1 MDPLIVFIK
10 YLHGH
15 NLHNLHVLINLSK
28 EFCAE
33 RGQKKKSPL
42 FYLAPNEI
50 FILFNELFILIL
62 NIKILKFLTYF
73 NETAFPPSDV
83 SGRH

>member
-28 EFCAE
+28 EFYAE
-33 RGQKKKSPL
+33 RGQKKRKKSPL
-42 FYLAPNEI
+42 FYLASNEI
-50 FILFNELFILIL
+50 FILFNELFIFI
-62 NIKILKFLTYF
+62 
-73 NETAFPPSDV
+73 
-83 SGRH
+83 

>member
-15 NLHNLHVLINLSK
+15 DLHNLHVLINLSK

-33 RGQKKKSPL
+33 RSQKKKKIPL
-42 FYLAPNEI
+42 FYSVSNEI
-50 FILFNELFILIL
+50 FIFFNELFILI
-62 NIKILKFLTYF
+62 
-73 NETAFPPSDV
+73 
-83 SGRH
+83 